1 MSAACEYALTG
12 REAPEALVERHAP
25 LVKRIAAHLLGRLPD
40 GIEIDDLIQV
50 GLMALLDAARS
61 YTADKGASF
70 ETYASIRVRGA
81 MLDEVRANDWAPRS
95 VYRKQRQLNAAIRA
109 VETRTGRH
117 AGAQEVADELGV
129 SLDEY
134 FAMLNTTS
142 AARMFSLDQAEEGS
156 EFAAERQIDRQAN
169 PVQELESEEFREAM
183 AAAIGKLPE
192 REALVMALYYDEDLN
207 LKEIGAVLGV
217 SESRICQI
225 HGQALAR
232 LRARLQGWEQ
242 VRAECD

>member
-1 MSAACEYALTG
+1 MTAACEYALTG
-12 REAPEALVERHAP
+12 RDSPEVLVERHAP

-50 GLMALLDAARS
+50 GLIAMLEAARS
-61 YTADKGASF
+61 YSADKGASF

-95 VYRKQRQLNAAIRA
+95 VYRKQRQLNAAIQA
-109 VETRTGRH
+109 VESRKGQH
-117 AGAQEVADELGV
+117 ASAQEIAEELGV
-129 SLDEY
+129 SLDDY

-142 AARMFSLDQAEEGS
+142 AARMFSLDQSEEGS
-156 EFAAERQIDRQAN
+156 EFTAERQIDRKSN
-169 PVQELESEEFREAM
+169 PVVELESEEFREEM

-192 REALVMALYYDEDLN
+192 REAMVMSLYYDEELN

-232 LRARLQGWEQ
+232 LRACLQGWSEM
-242 VRAECD
+242 RGERR